1 MFITQLSQ
9 RAGRWSVRHRRRAI
23 LAWLAFTVLAV
34 GLGSAAGMQTV
45 GVNEKNSGEA
55 RQADRVLADAG
66 FSQPARERVL
76 VEGPRAVVHAA
87 AADVERRLQGVP
99 GVASVRQVAASPQG
113 DARLVEAV
121 MRGSIDDAHER
132 VGPLQDAVAAT
143 GRAHPQALIGQS
155 GDASIAL
162 AADEQVQ
169 RDFARAE
176 LSAIPL
182 TFAILLVVFGALVA
196 AVIPLALGL
205 TAVASAIGLLSLLSG
220 AIPLEESV
228 NSVVLLIGLAVG
240 VDYSLFYLR
249 RAREERAAGRSNEA
263 AIEAAA
269 RTSGHSVIVSAA
281 TVVAAVSGMFLFDSV
296 WYRSY
301 AAGIVVV
308 VVLAAV
314 GSLTVLP
321 ALLSWLGDRVERG
334 RIPFVRR
341 RDAGEPARAWGWLLD
356 RVLRRPAVS
365 AALATGLLLALAAPT
380 LGMHLA
386 EQGLDSMPR
395 DLPEAQTGKR
405 MQERFD
411 GGAMPAIAVV
421 SGGDMRSGAGARALE
436 RLRAGVASDD
446 RLGGRAQVELSAD
459 GRVARVLV
467 PLPGSGVDDRSER
480 ALAALTEDV
489 LPAAV
494 GQPGLEHA
502 VTGPTAAS
510 VALRDQTTGRGPW
523 IIALVLAL
531 SFVVL
536 MLAFRSVVVPAKA
549 VALNL
554 LSVGA
559 ATGVLVLVFQHGWM
573 DSLLG
578 FEATGSISAWVPVLN
593 FLLLFGL
600 SMDYHVFILSRIRE
614 GVDAG
619 MDTPAAVRFGI
630 RSTAGVVTS
639 AALVMVGVFSIFATL
654 SMIEVKQIGV
664 GLAVA
669 VLLDA
674 TLVRAV
680 LLPATMTLLGE
691 RNWWA
696 PAFLRRRL
704 GGAVPEPATA

>member
-1 MFITQLSQ
+1 
-9 RAGRWSVRHRRRAI
+9 
-23 LAWLAFTVLAV
+23 
-34 GLGSAAGMQTV
+34 
-45 GVNEKNSGEA
+45 
-55 RQADRVLADAG
+55 
-66 FSQPARERVL
+66 
-76 VEGPRAVVHAA
+76 
-87 AADVERRLQGVP
+87 
-99 GVASVRQVAASPQG
+99 VRQVAASPRG

-143 GRAHPQALIGQS
+143 DRAHPQARIGQA
-155 GDASIAL
+155 GDASLAL
-162 AADEQVQ
+162 AAEEQVQ

-176 LSAIPL
+176 LSAVPL

-205 TAVASAIGLLSLLSG
+205 TAVASAIGLLSLFSG
-220 AIPLEESV
+220 LVPLEESV

-263 AIEAAA
+263 ALEAAA

-308 VVLAAV
+308 VVIAAV

-334 RIPFVRR
+334 RIPFVSR
-341 RDAGEPARAWGWLLD
+341 RDAREPARAWGWILD

-395 DLPEAQTGKR
+395 DLAEAQAGKR

-411 GGAMPAIAVV
+411 GGSMPAVAVV
-421 SGGDMRSGAGARALE
+421 SGGDMRSGQGARALE
-436 RLRAGVASDD
+436 RLRAEVASHE

-459 GRVARVLV
+459 GHVARVLV

-494 GQPGLEHA
+494 GRQGLDAA

-510 VALRDQTTGRGPW
+510 VALREQTTGRGPW

-559 ATGVLVLVFQHGWM
+559 ATGVLVLVFQHGWF

-619 MDTPAAVRFGI
+619 MDTTAAVRFGI

-680 LLPATMTLLGE
+680 LLPATMTMLGE

-704 GGAVPEPATA
+704 GGAVPEPAAA